1 MSKYTARGVL
11 VLDDIIS
18 TLFQVIRENF
28 ESYSNEQNKLILNS
42 AEIWMKNLYL
52 INEIYSDQKL
62 NQKIMK

>member
-28 ESYSNEQNKLILNS
+28 ESYSNEQNK
-42 AEIWMKNLYL
+42 
-52 INEIYSDQKL
+52 
-62 NQKIMK
+62 